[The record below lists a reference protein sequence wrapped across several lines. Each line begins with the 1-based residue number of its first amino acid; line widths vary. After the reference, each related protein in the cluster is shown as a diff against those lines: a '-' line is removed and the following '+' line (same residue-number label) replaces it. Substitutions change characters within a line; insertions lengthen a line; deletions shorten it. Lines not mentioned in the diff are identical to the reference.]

1 MFRQTNHTCAFVLL
15 VAALLTALA
24 GVANGQQTPV
34 AAMYSDDQK
43 RDQALA
49 PSFLIVDGPAAKGA
63 TQPLKVYLSVGDLE
77 RALDSSQ
84 YRPGG
89 VIVPTN
95 TDLVMAATTPATQRV
110 IVARVQ
116 KHPDV
121 MRDLEDQIAAY
132 RKKAP
137 AASGP
142 ETGLL
147 RIGIDMFHA
156 QLPRAGTPPSG
167 AAFPR
172 HVCMIATN
180 FAQGGAIDRRE
191 LFTQDRVRKGIAACL
206 SALDAAGVQTV
217 IMPLMGAA
225 SSGTQS
231 NDAMYEGQR
240 LLKEC
245 RLLNSVAGMTL
256 GFHDFA
262 SSRRNIR
269 EIGVV
274 QWDQEIGGMFSVL
287 SGSKATAAARK
298 AYLTYAEQIKQA
310 FRKGLA
316 GEKTTAADIGGCNAT
331 FNAQ

>member
-1 MFRQTNHTCAFVLL
+1 
-15 VAALLTALA
+15 
-24 GVANGQQTPV
+24 
-34 AAMYSDDQK
+34 
-43 RDQALA
+43 
-49 PSFLIVDGPAAKGA
+49 
-63 TQPLKVYLSVGDLE
+63 
-77 RALDSSQ
+77 
-84 YRPGG
+84 
-89 VIVPTN
+89 
-95 TDLVMAATTPATQRV
+95 MAATTPATQRV

-137 AASGP
+137 AAAGP

-262 SSRRNIR
+262 SGRRNIR

-274 QWDQEIGGMFSVL
+274 QWDRRSAVC
-287 SGSKATAAARK
+287 SA
-298 AYLTYAEQIKQA
+298 
-310 FRKGLA
+310 
-316 GEKTTAADIGGCNAT
+316 C
-331 FNAQ
+331 

>member
-15 VAALLTALA
+15 VAALLSALA

-43 RDQALA
+43 RDSALA
-49 PSFLIVDGPAAKGA
+49 PSFLLVNVPAAKGA

-95 TDLVMAATTPATQRV
+95 TDLVVSATTPATQRV

-121 MRDLEDQIAAY
+121 MRDLEDQITTY

-147 RIGIDMFHA
+147 RIGVDMFLA
-156 QLPRAGTPPSG
+156 QLPRGATRRAAPP
-167 AAFPR
+167 
-172 HVCMIATN
+172 
-180 FAQGGAIDRRE
+180 
-191 LFTQDRVRKGIAACL
+191 
-206 SALDAAGVQTV
+206 
-217 IMPLMGAA
+217 
-225 SSGTQS
+225 
-231 NDAMYEGQR
+231 
-240 LLKEC
+240 
-245 RLLNSVAGMTL
+245 
-256 GFHDFA
+256 
-262 SSRRNIR
+262 
-269 EIGVV
+269 
-274 QWDQEIGGMFSVL
+274 
-287 SGSKATAAARK
+287 
-298 AYLTYAEQIKQA
+298 
-310 FRKGLA
+310 FRKTSA
-316 GEKTTAADIGGCNAT
+316 
-331 FNAQ
+331 